1 MCVNVACMPW
11 RAAMF
16 GERDFDFKTSG
27 LSISI
32 SQSLYLCI
40 CMFVCLAG
48 SVPFSISAYLS
59 CFVSL
64 PTCMYMY
71 VYQSICISLP
81 LYLSV
86 LCLPFLL
93 ELLLSAK
100 KCRSHSHRFNT
111 QRPQCKDCL
120 KIYTKAPFPLY
131 IHCTGCSPVIGLHYG
146 VCT

>member
-1 MCVNVACMPW
+1 
-11 RAAMF
+11 
-16 GERDFDFKTSG
+16 
-27 LSISI
+27 
-32 SQSLYLCI
+32 
-40 CMFVCLAG
+40 MFVCLAG
-48 SVPFSISAYLS
+48 SVPFSISAYLL

-71 VYQSICISLP
+71 VYQSICRPISLP

-100 KCRSHSHRFNT
+100 KSRSHSHRFNT

-120 KIYTKAPFPLY
+120 KIYTKVPVPLY
-131 IHCTGCSPVIGLHYG
+131 VPCTGCSLTVPVIGLHYG
-146 VCT
+146 VCTFRLYTCSYYNV